1 MGMSESPT
9 TAGYPHPSWAGVSRL
24 LSLVGRSECPPRP
37 TDGLLNV
44 WHDASGTDLPFAEWC
59 DPKARRLADVLS
71 KPTPSREVD
80 MAVVEFAQARAG
92 ADHTAEAVAA
102 DLVALLHLVD
112 GEVTIAP
119 FDPVGLVARA
129 LAAWASEQVAVV
141 STSSCIDPV
150 TGLVIGSFLRA
161 RLRELH
167 AQCDA
172 LAISPP
178 MTFGSLVVRLEIGA
192 VDAPDRM
199 NARVTLARVLAL
211 VFDAGETVAV
221 LGPTRYVAVMPA
233 YALDRAKGDIELA
246 LAQRPELAGVAVTLE
261 RLAFGDDADATWRS
275 LAGTRVGA

>member
-37 TDGLLNV
+37 ADGLLAA
-44 WHDASGTDLPFAEWC
+44 WHDASGTELSFAEWC
-59 DPKARRLADVLS
+59 DPTARRLADVLS
-71 KPTPSREVD
+71 TATPSREVD

-112 GEVTIAP
+112 HAEPTAY
-119 FDPVGLVARA
+119 FDPIGLVARA
-129 LAAWASEQVAVV
+129 LAAWAAEQVAVV
-141 STSSCIDPV
+141 STASCIDPV
-150 TGLVIGSFLRA
+150 TGLVIGSFLQA

-178 MTFGSLVVRLEIGA
+178 MTFGSLVVQLDLSA
-192 VDAPDRM
+192 VAVPERM
-199 NARVTLARVLAL
+199 SARVTLGGVLAL

-221 LGPTRYVAVMPA
+221 LGPTRLVAVMPA
-233 YALDRAKGDIELA
+233 YALDRAEGDVQIA
-246 LAQRPELAGVAVTLE
+246 LAQRPELADVPVTIE

-275 LAGTRVGA
+275 LAGTRVDA